1 MSNIIKKMIS
11 NSPNQM
17 INDYKKRIREE
28 EINIQTQYKN
38 DLFNNENKYILSS
51 SEIDKILDFDMF
63 IDARNKMFIDA
74 RNKIESNKKLLNDI
88 KQMVKDCL

>member
-1 MSNIIKKMIS
+1 MSNIIKKMIN

-17 INDYKKRIREE
+17 INDFKKRIREE
-28 EINIQTQYKN
+28 EINIQSQYIN
-38 DLFNNENKYILSS
+38 DLFNNENNYILSS
-51 SEIDKILDFDMF
+51 SEINKLLDADIFM
-63 IDARNKMFIDA
+63 DA